1 MTLFIYLSFL
11 LLSPTTLSETIYWDG
26 GGNDNLWSNPQNWV
40 DDQLPAF
47 NDDVIIDGPFD
58 VSFMTDEY
66 TVESVELK
74 NGALLTIMEG
84 KSLTTTKGGFSGSD
98 GVHLSG
104 TIDQVSK
111 IQINGTLNIGM
122 ADANGDAIDVS
133 VNSLLEI
140 SSTGLLNI
148 TDAGNDGMEITGT
161 VLNYGTI
168 HIDDTHNSGI
178 KTTGNSNDPDLI
190 HNFAGATITLSNTSS
205 KTIDMGGE
213 IPFINEGTVNILG
226 ATNIVFSS
234 AEAPFTNS
242 GMFNASGT
250 IKTEYFINAAGG
262 SIAISDPVKELEF
275 DDTPAT
281 DFSNNTL
288 YFDLEGSIA
297 IDEHDQ
303 ISVKEGELILQNA
316 QLEISGIYTPEI
328 GDEFLLI
335 RKFGSGPIT
344 GTFTNL
350 PEGTGFFA
358 NGAYFVISYEGGNGN
373 DLLLTAQQSP
383 LADIDNDG
391 YFNDEDC
398 DDFNADINPAA
409 VEIPNNDVDEDCDG
423 IALIIDADNDG
434 FNSDEDCDDTNSAI
448 NPDAIEIPNN
458 DIDEDCDGIALII
471 DADNDGFNSNEDCDD
486 FNNTINPAAEEIPNN
501 GIDEDCDGMD
511 LLTGIN
517 DLNTFDIKVFPNPT
531 KGLVQVFIGNNN
543 ATTLSLKDMNG
554 RVLLEENFE
563 SEAVLDLNGFGAG
576 VYLLVVQAA
585 DSIGVAR
592 VVKID

>member
-40 DDQLPAF
+40 DDQLP
-47 NDDVIIDGPFD
+47 
-58 VSFMTDEY
+58 
-66 TVESVELK
+66 
-74 NGALLTIMEG
+74 ALLTIMEG

-250 IKTEYFINAAGG
+250 IKTEYFINA
-262 SIAISDPVKELEF
+262 
-275 DDTPAT
+275 
-281 DFSNNTL
+281 
-288 YFDLEGSIA
+288 
-297 IDEHDQ
+297 
-303 ISVKEGELILQNA
+303 LI
-316 QLEISGIYTPEI
+316 
-328 GDEFLLI
+328 
-335 RKFGSGPIT
+335 
-344 GTFTNL
+344 
-350 PEGTGFFA
+350 
-358 NGAYFVISYEGGNGN
+358 
-373 DLLLTAQQSP
+373 
-383 LADIDNDG
+383 
-391 YFNDEDC
+391 
-398 DDFNADINPAA
+398 
-409 VEIPNNDVDEDCDG
+409 
-423 IALIIDADNDG
+423 
-434 FNSDEDCDDTNSAI
+434 
-448 NPDAIEIPNN
+448 
-458 DIDEDCDGIALII
+458 
-471 DADNDGFNSNEDCDD
+471 
-486 FNNTINPAAEEIPNN
+486 
-501 GIDEDCDGMD
+501 
-511 LLTGIN
+511 
-517 DLNTFDIKVFPNPT
+517 
-531 KGLVQVFIGNNN
+531 
-543 ATTLSLKDMNG
+543 
-554 RVLLEENFE
+554 
-563 SEAVLDLNGFGAG
+563 
-576 VYLLVVQAA
+576 
-585 DSIGVAR
+585 
-592 VVKID
+592 